1 MHKTTE
7 RPILGT
13 RFDDGLHLAH
23 EWHRT
28 QVRKGKTTPYVA
40 HLLGVCSLVLED
52 GGDEDEAIGALL
64 HDAIEDA
71 ETVEEARRR
80 AETIRERFGE
90 RVLRIVL
97 GLTDGDPEEKE
108 TLSYDD
114 RKARY
119 IARLWEAP
127 LEVRRV
133 CAADKLYNARAIV
146 GDLRTIGDALW
157 ERFNAGPEQIVSY
170 DLTVCKTLG
179 ATGTGRLAD
188 ELERVVSEMVE
199 LSRR

>member
-1 MHKTTE
+1 MARAIPGREPVRDRHPKVGDPWRCSKDRCAATPSSTHAPGGRSRCPRLDWTCPGDPCYLTTRGAMHKTTE
-7 RPILGT
+7 RPVLGT

-108 TLSYDD
+108 
-114 RKARY
+114 
-119 IARLWEAP
+119 
-127 LEVRRV
+127 
-133 CAADKLYNARAIV
+133 
-146 GDLRTIGDALW
+146 
-157 ERFNAGPEQIVSY
+157 
-170 DLTVCKTLG
+170 
-179 ATGTGRLAD
+179 
-188 ELERVVSEMVE
+188 
-199 LSRR
+199 